1 MLDTAITTLLSVNHV
16 TQVFQTGS
24 GESRAPVLSDVSL
37 SLKTGE
43 IVALLGRSG
52 SGKSTL
58 LRIIAG
64 LTRPTEGS
72 VMISG
77 EPVTGPAR
85 EVAMVFQSFALFPW
99 LDVLDNVEIGPR
111 ANGVPLDE
119 TRKRALQAIDTIG
132 LDGFES
138 AYPKE
143 LSGGMRQR
151 VGFARALVMQPKI
164 LLMDEP
170 FSALDVLTA
179 ETLRTDLLD
188 LWQEGRI
195 PIKSILMVTHNI
207 EEAVLMADRILV
219 LSSNP
224 GRIASEI
231 PVDIPHPRDRLEPEF
246 RELVERI
253 YALMTQRPV
262 VAKPASREAAA
273 AAIGLGLALPLVS
286 TNSLAGMLEEIAAPP
301 YNGRADLP
309 HLADLLQLE
318 IDDLF
323 PLAETLQLLRL
334 AELEEGDIKLTPL
347 GQRFVDM
354 DVDQRKKVF
363 GEEVLAHIPLA
374 SHIKR
379 VLDERPSH
387 RAPATRFRE
396 ELEDYMS
403 EDYAE
408 RTLRAIINLGRF
420 GELFAYDEN
429 SQTFSYENR
438 NSEPLFSR
446 FFVLTCDA

>member
-1 MLDTAITTLLSVNHV
+1 MLDPAVTTILSVDHV
-16 TQVFQTGS
+16 TQVFRTGS
-24 GESRAPVLSDVSL
+24 GESRAPVLSDVTL
-37 SLKTGE
+37 SLKAGE

-58 LRIIAG
+58 LRIISG

-72 VMISG
+72 VTISG
-77 EPVTGPAR
+77 ESVNGPAKD
-85 EVAMVFQSFALFPW
+85 VAMVFQSFALFPW
-99 LDVLDNVEIGPR
+99 LDVLDNVEIGLR
-111 ANGVPLDE
+111 ADGVPLEE

-132 LDGFES
+132 LDGFET

-195 PIKSILMVTHNI
+195 PIKAILMVTHNI

-219 LSSNP
+219 LASNP

-231 PVDIPHPRDRLEPEF
+231 AVTLPHPRDRLDPNF
-246 RELVERI
+246 RELVDRI
-253 YALMTQRPV
+253 YALMTQRPDV
-262 VAKPASREAAA
+262 TKPAARGTATS
-273 AAIGLGLALPLVS
+273 LGLALALPRVS

-301 YNGRADLP
+301 YNGKADLP
-309 HLADLLQLE
+309 HLADSLQLE
-318 IDDLF
+318 IDELF
-323 PLAETLQLLRL
+323 PLGETLQLLRFV
-334 AELEEGDIKLTPL
+334 EFEEGDIKLTPL

-363 GEEVLAHIPLA
+363 GEQLLANIPL
-374 SHIKR
+374 
-379 VLDERPSH
+379 
-387 RAPATRFRE
+387 
-396 ELEDYMS
+396 
-403 EDYAE
+403 
-408 RTLRAIINLGRF
+408 
-420 GELFAYDEN
+420 
-429 SQTFSYENR
+429 
-438 NSEPLFSR
+438 
-446 FFVLTCDA
+446 

>member
-1 MLDTAITTLLSVNHV
+1 MLDPAAATLLNVDKVSQ
-16 TQVFQTGS
+16 TYSTGS
-24 GESRAPVLSDVSL
+24 GESRKLVLDQVSM

-64 LTRPTEGS
+64 LTRPSDGN

-77 EPVTGPAR
+77 KAVEGPAE
-85 EVAMVFQSFALFPW
+85 EVAMVFQTFALFPW
-99 LDVLDNVEIGPR
+99 LNVLDNVEIGPR
-111 ANGVPLDE
+111 ANGVPLEE
-119 TRKRALQAIDTIG
+119 TRQRALKAIDIIG

-164 LLMDEP
+164 LMMDEP

-188 LWQEGRI
+188 LWQEGKI

-231 PVDIPHPRDRLEPEF
+231 PNTLPHPRDRLDPPF
-246 RELVERI
+246 RALVDKI
-253 YALMTQRPV
+253 YALMTQRPE
-262 VAKPASREAAA
+262 KPAAREAAA
-273 AAIGLGLALPLVS
+273 AGLALSLPRVS

-301 YNGRADLP
+301 YNGKADLP
-309 HLADLLQLE
+309 HLADSLGFE

-323 PLAETLQLLRL
+323 PLGETLQLLKL
-334 AELEEGDIKLTPL
+334 ADFEEADIKLTPL
-347 GQRFVDM
+347 GQHFVDM
-354 DVDQRKKVF
+354 DVDQRKKVM
-363 GEEVLAHIPLA
+363 GEQALANIPLA

-387 RAPATRFRE
+387 RAPASRFRE

-403 EDYAE
+403 EDYADT
-408 RTLRAIINLGRF
+408 TLRTAINLGRY

-429 SQTFSYENR
+429 AQTFSYENP
-438 NSEPLFSR
+438 E
-446 FFVLTCDA
+446 

>member
-1 MLDTAITTLLSVNHV
+1 
-16 TQVFQTGS
+16 
-24 GESRAPVLSDVSL
+24 
-37 SLKTGE
+37 
-43 IVALLGRSG
+43 
-52 SGKSTL
+52 
-58 LRIIAG
+58 
-64 LTRPTEGS
+64 
-72 VMISG
+72 
-77 EPVTGPAR
+77 
-85 EVAMVFQSFALFPW
+85 VFQSFALFPW

-111 ANGVPLDE
+111 SNGVPLDE
-119 TRKRALQAIDTIG
+119 TRKRALKAIDTIG

-188 LWQEGRI
+188 LWQEGRM
-195 PIKSILMVTHNI
+195 PIKAILMVTHNI

-231 PVDIPHPRDRLEPEF
+231 PVTLAHPRDRLDNDF
-246 RELVERI
+246 RALVDKI
-253 YALMTQRPV
+253 YALMTQRPDTT
-262 VAKPASREAAA
+262 KPATREAAT
-273 AAIGLGLALPLVS
+273 AIGLGLALPRVS

-301 YNGRADLP
+301 YNGKADLP
-309 HLADLLQLE
+309 HLADSLQLE

-323 PLAETLQLLRL
+323 PLGETLQLLRL
-334 AELEEGDIKLTPL
+334 AEFEDADIKLTPL
-347 GQRFVDM
+347 GRRFVDM

-363 GEEVLAHIPLA
+363 GDQVLAQIPLA

-379 VLDERPSH
+379 VLDERPTH

-408 RTLRAIINLGRF
+408 RTLRAIINLGRY

-429 SQTFSYENR
+429 SQTFSYEN
-438 NSEPLFSR
+438 PQ
-446 FFVLTCDA
+446 

>member
-1 MLDTAITTLLSVNHV
+1 MLDTQTTTLLNVENVSQTYV
-16 TQVFQTGS
+16 TGS
-24 GESRAPVLSDVSL
+24 GESRKLVLDNVSM

-58 LRIIAG
+58 LRIISG
-64 LTRPTEGS
+64 LNRPTSGT
-72 VMISG
+72 VAISG
-77 EPVTGPAR
+77 RPVDGPAE

-111 ANGVPLDE
+111 ANGVPLEE
-119 TRKRALQAIDTIG
+119 TRQRALKAIDTIG

-188 LWQEGRI
+188 LWQDGRI

-207 EEAVLMADRILV
+207 EEAVLMSDRILV

-231 PVDIPHPRDRLEPEF
+231 PNNIPHPRDRLDPPF
-246 RELVERI
+246 RAMVDSI
-253 YALMTQRPV
+253 YALMTQRAETAR
-262 VAKPASREAAA
+262 VAPREGAAA
-273 AAIGLGLALPLVS
+273 GLALALPTVS

-301 YNGRADLP
+301 YNGKADLP
-309 HLADLLQLE
+309 HLADSLGFE

-323 PLAETLQLLRL
+323 PLGETLQILKL
-334 AELEEGDIKLTPL
+334 ADFEEADIKLTPL
-347 GQRFVDM
+347 GQKFVDM
-354 DVDQRKKVF
+354 DVDQRKKAM
-363 GEEVLAHIPLA
+363 GEQALANVPLA

-379 VLDERPSH
+379 VLDERPTH
-387 RAPATRFRE
+387 RAPASRFRE

-403 EDYAE
+403 EEYAD
-408 RTLRAIINLGRF
+408 RTLRTIISLGRY
-420 GELFAYDEN
+420 GELFAYDEAA
-429 SQTFSYENR
+429 QTFSYENP
-438 NSEPLFSR
+438 E
-446 FFVLTCDA
+446 

>member
-1 MLDTAITTLLSVNHV
+1 MLDTAITTILNVDNVS
-16 TQVFQTGS
+16 QVFSTGS
-24 GESRAPVLSDVSL
+24 GEARAPVLSDVSMH
-37 SLKTGE
+37 LKTGE

-58 LRIIAG
+58 LRLIAG
-64 LTRPTEGS
+64 LTRPTQGT
-72 VMISG
+72 VKIGG
-77 EPVTGPAR
+77 EPVNGPAK

-111 ANGVPLDE
+111 SNGVPLDE
-119 TRKRALQAIDTIG
+119 TRKRALKAIDTIG

-151 VGFARALVMQPKI
+151 VGFARALVMQPTI

-195 PIKSILMVTHNI
+195 PIKAILMVTHNI

-231 PVDIPHPRDRLEPEF
+231 PVTLPHPRDRLDNDF
-246 RELVERI
+246 RALVDKI
-253 YALMTQRPV
+253 YALMTQRPDP
-262 VAKPASREAAA
+262 AKPATREAGT
-273 AAIGLGLALPLVS
+273 AIGLGLALPRVS

-301 YNGRADLP
+301 YSGKADLP
-309 HLADLLQLE
+309 HLADSLQLE

-323 PLAETLQLLRL
+323 PLGETLQLLRL
-334 AELEEGDIKLTPL
+334 AEFEDADIKLTPL

-363 GEEVLAHIPLA
+363 GDQVLGHIPLA

-379 VLDERPSH
+379 VLDERPTH

-408 RTLRAIINLGRF
+408 RTLRAIINLGRY

-429 SQTFSYENR
+429 SQTFSYEN
-438 NSEPLFSR
+438 PQ
-446 FFVLTCDA
+446 

>member
-1 MLDTAITTLLSVNHV
+1 
-16 TQVFQTGS
+16 
-24 GESRAPVLSDVSL
+24 
-37 SLKTGE
+37 
-43 IVALLGRSG
+43 VALLGRSG

-64 LTRPTEGS
+64 LTRPTEGT
-72 VMISG
+72 VTISG
-77 EPVTGPAR
+77 EPVDGPAKG
-85 EVAMVFQSFALFPW
+85 VAMVFQSFALFPW
-99 LDVLDNVEIGPR
+99 LDVLDNVEMGLR
-111 ANGVPLDE
+111 ADGVPLDE

-195 PIKSILMVTHNI
+195 PIKAILMVTHNI

-231 PVDIPHPRDRLEPEF
+231 PVALPHARDRLDPEF
-246 RELVERI
+246 RDLVEKI
-253 YALMTQRPV
+253 YALMTQRPEP
-262 VAKPASREAAA
+262 KPAAREAAA
-273 AAIGLGLALPLVS
+273 AAGMGLGLALPRVS

-301 YNGRADLP
+301 YNGRAALP
-309 HLADLLQLE
+309 HLADSLQLE

-323 PLAETLQLLRL
+323 PLGETLQLLRF
-334 AELEEGDIKLTPL
+334 AEFEEGDLKLTPL
-347 GQRFVDM
+347 GRRFVDM
-354 DVDQRKKVF
+354 DVDQRKKAF
-363 GEEVLAHIPLA
+363 GDEVLAHIPLA

-408 RTLRAIINLGRF
+408 RTLRSIINLGRY

-429 SQTFSYENR
+429 SQTFSYEN
-438 NSEPLFSR
+438 PQ
-446 FFVLTCDA
+446 